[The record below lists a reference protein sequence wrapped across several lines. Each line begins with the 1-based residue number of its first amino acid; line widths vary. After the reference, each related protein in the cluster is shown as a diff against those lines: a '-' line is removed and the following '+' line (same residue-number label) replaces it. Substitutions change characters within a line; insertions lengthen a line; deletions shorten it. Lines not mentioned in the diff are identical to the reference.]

1 MGGGQVDTSGW
12 GRWTQ
17 EGGAGGHE
25 RVGACW
31 EQRRGGLRAQSW
43 GPRRPRFDRGPRM
56 FEKQRTQPQEQGRG
70 MSAGEAVQAEDEASG
85 LGGKE
90 QGDEKGGGGGTRR
103 RTLCPS
109 HPSLLCPGPACG
121 EGFELRAP
129 GPHRCAVAR
138 ARREARTT
146 LTPPPGSRGRPAPA
160 VQWRGQAGWPS
171 GPALRGPASTRCLAC
186 DRVLL

>member
-1 MGGGQVDTSGW
+1 
-12 GRWTQ
+12 
-17 EGGAGGHE
+17 
-25 RVGACW
+25 
-31 EQRRGGLRAQSW
+31 
-43 GPRRPRFDRGPRM
+43 M

-70 MSAGEAVQAEDEASG
+70 MSAGEAVQAEDEAGENG

-90 QGDEKGGGGGTRR
+90 QGDKKGGGGGTHR

-109 HPSLLCPGPACG
+109 HPSLLCSRPACG

-171 GPALRGPASTRCLAC
+171 GPARRGPASVRCLAC
-186 DRVLL
+186 TASSSEDRGRTQAQPRV